1 MISPLVINKALR
13 QHLSP
18 VLLRNGFDLVKARKA
33 WGWRPHAIYVLEVDN
48 VGNAFSKAT
57 GWPMHSLRAAVGAWI
72 ESAAENET
80 ALFRD
85 EQGRVRPDLAA
96 CQHRLQL
103 QCTLDQRIWQSQ
115 LPDAEERARTDL
127 WWVQDDGS
135 NLTEVVRNLADVFLS
150 QAVPWFAACE
160 QSVKGLV
167 RN

>member
-18 VLLRNGFDLVKARKA
+18 ALLRHGFDLVKARKA
-33 WGWRPHAIYVLEVDN
+33 WGWHPHAIYVLEVDN

-57 GWPMHSLRAAVGAWI
+57 GWPMHSLRAAVGVWI
-72 ESAAENET
+72 ESAAESDV

-96 CQHRLQL
+96 CQQRLQL
-103 QCTLDQRIWQSQ
+103 QCTMNQSAWQTP
-115 LPDAEERARTDL
+115 LPEAQERERTDI

-135 NLTEVVRNLADVFLS
+135 NLTEVVRNIADAFLA
-150 QAVPWFAACE
+150 QAVPWFAVCE
-160 QSVKGLV
+160 QAVSELVKD
-167 RN
+167 